1 MPQERTYR
9 NRLLFRDRLIS
20 FRTIVKETDLFIRA
34 SMNLAARAKESILLH
49 RGYIESFIRQHPDFS
64 TSLVPLQIPKP
75 VPGIIADMMD
85 AGTGAGV
92 GPMAAV
98 AGAIAE
104 HVGHDLL
111 KLSREIII
119 ENGGDIFI
127 QTNQPVTIGIFANRS
142 PLNMRMGLK
151 IDCGGRPMAVC
162 TSSGTV
168 GHSLSFGTADAVTV
182 VSRSCPVADAAAT
195 AIANRVKQKSDVKGA
210 INFGKDIKG
219 VKGLVII
226 INDKAG
232 MWGDLNIVQLQ
243 QNKG

>member
-1 MPQERTYR
+1 
-9 NRLLFRDRLIS
+9 
-20 FRTIVKETDLFIRA
+20 VKETDLFIQA
-34 SMNLAARAKESILLH
+34 GMNLDVQAKESILLH
-49 RGYIESFIRQHPDFS
+49 RGTIESFIRQYPDFS
-64 TSLVPLQIPKP
+64 TSLVPMQIPKP
-75 VPGIIADMMD
+75 VPKIIADMMD
-85 AGTGAGV
+85 AGTGSGV

-104 HVGHDLL
+104 HVGLDLL
-111 KLSREIII
+111 KLSQEIII

-127 QTNQPVTIGIFANRS
+127 VTNQPVTIGIFANRS
-142 PLNMRMGLK
+142 PLNMRIGLK
-151 IDCGGRPMAVC
+151 IDGCGRPIAVC

-195 AIANRVKQKSDVKGA
+195 AIANRVKQKSDIPEA
-210 INFGKDIKG
+210 IKFGKDIKG

-226 INDKAG
+226 KDDKAG
-232 MWGDLNIVQLQ
+232 MWGDLNVARLQ

>member
-9 NRLLFRDRLIS
+9 NQLFHDQLIS

-34 SMNLAARAKESILLH
+34 SINLEGKAKESILLH
-49 RGYIESFIRQHPDFS
+49 RGTIESFIRQHPDFS
-64 TSLVPLQIPKP
+64 VSLVPLHISRP
-75 VPGIIADMMD
+75 VPGIIADMLD
-85 AGTGAGV
+85 AAAVSGV

-104 HVGHDLL
+104 HVGRDLL
-111 KLSREIII
+111 QFSQEIII
-119 ENGGDIFI
+119 ENGGDVFI

-151 IDCGGRPMAVC
+151 IDCRANPMAVC

-182 VSRSCPVADAAAT
+182 VSRSCALADAAAT
-195 AIANRVKQKSDVKGA
+195 AIANQVKQKADIQKA
-210 INFGKDIKG
+210 ICFGKEIKG

-226 INDKAG
+226 KNDKAG
-232 MWGDLNIVQLQ
+232 MWGDIDVVQLQ

>member
-1 MPQERTYR
+1 MHEERTYR
-9 NRLLFRDRLIS
+9 NQVYHDRLIS
-20 FRTIVKETDLFIRA
+20 FRTVVKETDLFIRA
-34 SMNLAARAKESILLH
+34 SMNLDAQAKESILLH
-49 RGYIESFIRQHPDFS
+49 RGTIESFIRQHPDFS
-64 TSLVPLQIPKP
+64 TSLVPFQLPKP

-85 AGTGAGV
+85 AGAGAGV

-104 HVGHDLL
+104 HVGHDLM
-111 KLSREIII
+111 KLSGEIIV

-127 QTNQPVTIGIFANRS
+127 QTNQAVTIGIFANHS
-142 PLNMRMGLK
+142 PLNMRIGLK
-151 IDCGGRPMAVC
+151 INCSGLPIAVC
-162 TSSGTV
+162 TSSGTI

-195 AIANRVKQKSDVKGA
+195 AIANRVKQKSDVEKA
-210 INFGKDIKG
+210 INYAKDIKG

-226 INDKAG
+226 KNDKAG
-232 MWGDLNIVQLQ
+232 MWGDLNVVQLQ